1 VVKKLGVIAVIVI
14 FAVAMLQFSLNPP
27 RIEALN
33 GAGISQAAVIGGVVI
48 LAGLLGYY
56 LWTTSQRQR
65 L

>member
-1 VVKKLGVIAVIVI
+1 MVKKLGVLVVIVL

-27 RIEALN
+27 RIAALN
-33 GAGISQAAVIGGVVI
+33 GAGVSQAVVIGAVVI
-48 LAGLLGYY
+48 LTGLLGYY

>member
-1 VVKKLGVIAVIVI
+1 MKKLGVVVVIVV

-27 RIEALN
+27 RIAALS
-33 GAGISQAAVIGGVVI
+33 GAGISQAVVIGAVII
-48 LAGLLGYY
+48 LTGLLGYY